1 MMPRFR
7 IWFALALLCLCLSF
21 AQADAPPPVSI
32 GFYMPV
38 IRDVP
43 RKDVEVSLRF
53 WIEELANSINLTY
66 KPVRFYDDLSELKQD
81 MRDGKVNFLV
91 ATSMGVVQHF
101 SNEELADGFSGAK
114 LSPDHLLFIVRRAA
128 AIQRLSDLA
137 NKRFA
142 LLDHDELSEVY
153 FETLLMKGKLDPS
166 RLASIKKEK
175 RSSALILQLFFNQ
188 GDAVLINRNAY
199 EAALAL
205 NPQIGERVQVL
216 DEFTFKGRSPTIG
229 LFSPQVAP
237 EHREVI
243 TQAAMKIDKTVRGRQ
258 VMEIYQTESMVESK
272 VSDLGP
278 YRDLMITHR
287 ALKAEAAAAATRKGS
302 R

>member
-1 MMPRFR
+1 MPRFR
-7 IWFALALLCLCLSF
+7 IWLTLVLLGLGLGI
-21 AQADAPPPVSI
+21 AQADAPPPVTI

-66 KPVRFYDDLSELKQD
+66 KPVRFYDDLAELKQD
-81 MRDGKVNFLV
+81 MKAGTINFLV
-91 ATSMGVVQHF
+91 ASSMGVVQHF

-128 AIQRLSDLA
+128 AIQRPSDLA

-142 LLDHDELSEVY
+142 LLDRDELSEAY
-153 FETLLMKGKLDPS
+153 FETLLMKGKLDPG
-166 RLASIKKEK
+166 RLAAIKKEK
-175 RSSALILQLFFNQ
+175 RSSALVHQLFFNQ
-188 GDAVLINRNAY
+188 GDAALINRNAY

-216 DEFTFKGRSPTIG
+216 DEFSFKGQSPTVG
-229 LFSPQVAP
+229 LFSSRVAP
-237 EHREVI
+237 EHREII
-243 TQAAMKIDKTVRGRQ
+243 TQAAMKIDKTARGRQ
-258 VMEIYQTESMVESK
+258 VMEIYQTDSMVVSK

-278 YRDLMITHR
+278 YRELMVTHR
-287 ALKAEAAAAATRKGS
+287 TLKAEVAAAAAKKGN